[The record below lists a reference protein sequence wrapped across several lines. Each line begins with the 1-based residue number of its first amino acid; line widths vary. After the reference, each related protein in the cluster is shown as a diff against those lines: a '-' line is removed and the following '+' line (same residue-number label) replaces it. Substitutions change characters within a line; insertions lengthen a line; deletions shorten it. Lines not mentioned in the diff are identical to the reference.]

1 MFVKEKQQK
10 KTFKLY
16 FLQNNSYIYK
26 SITVFFIYL

>member
-10 KTFKLY
+10 KRLNY
-16 FLQNNSYIYK
+16 IFLQNNSYIYK